1 MKTTNDYITILRK
14 YLSTKADAYGITKIG
29 IFGSVARN
37 EQTEDSDVDVC
48 VEMKKPDLFTMVHI
62 KEELQE
68 LFGKPV
74 DIVRLRNNM
83 NPMLLKQIKRD
94 GIYAWR
100 RTNHH
105 YFDIDESIVLDV
117 VKNKLSGMLKTINKM
132 IEEYK
137 KHRSSKEQ
145 ANMVLPSLD
154 RLSYIHCLLK
164 EFLPNYKRRFL
175 CKSSLICLSC
185 SNIWSNF
192 APDFGW

>member
-74 DIVRLRNNM
+74 DIVRLRKNM
-83 NPMLLKQIKRD
+83 NPMHLKQIKRD

-100 RTNHH
+100 RTNLH
-105 YFDIDESIVLDV
+105 YFDIDESIVFDV
-117 VKNKLSGMLKTINKM
+117 VKNKLPGMLETINKM
-132 IEEYK
+132 IEE
-137 KHRSSKEQ
+137 
-145 ANMVLPSLD
+145 L
-154 RLSYIHCLLK
+154 
-164 EFLPNYKRRFL
+164 
-175 CKSSLICLSC
+175 
-185 SNIWSNF
+185 
-192 APDFGW
+192 

>member
-29 IFGSVARN
+29 IFGSVDRN

-74 DIVRLRNNM
+74 DIVRLRKNM

-100 RTNHH
+100 RTNLH
-105 YFDIDESIVLDV
+105 YFDIDESIVFDV
-117 VKNKLSGMLKTINKM
+117 VKNKLPGMLETINKM
-132 IEEYK
+132 IEE
-137 KHRSSKEQ
+137 
-145 ANMVLPSLD
+145 L
-154 RLSYIHCLLK
+154 
-164 EFLPNYKRRFL
+164 
-175 CKSSLICLSC
+175 
-185 SNIWSNF
+185 
-192 APDFGW
+192 

>member
-74 DIVRLRNNM
+74 DIVRLRKNM

-100 RTNHH
+100 RTNLH
-105 YFDIDESIVLDV
+105 YFDIDESIVFDV
-117 VKNKLSGMLKTINKM
+117 VKNKLPGMLETINKM
-132 IEEYK
+132 IEK
-137 KHRSSKEQ
+137 
-145 ANMVLPSLD
+145 L
-154 RLSYIHCLLK
+154 
-164 EFLPNYKRRFL
+164 
-175 CKSSLICLSC
+175 
-185 SNIWSNF
+185 
-192 APDFGW
+192 

>member
-94 GIYAWR
+94 GIYAWW

-105 YFDIDESIVLDV
+105 YFDIDESIVFDV
-117 VKNKLSGMLKTINKM
+117 VKNKLPGMLETINKM
-132 IEEYK
+132 IEE
-137 KHRSSKEQ
+137 
-145 ANMVLPSLD
+145 L
-154 RLSYIHCLLK
+154 
-164 EFLPNYKRRFL
+164 
-175 CKSSLICLSC
+175 
-185 SNIWSNF
+185 
-192 APDFGW
+192 

>member
-74 DIVRLRNNM
+74 DIVRLRKNM

-100 RTNHH
+100 RTNLH
-105 YFDIDESIVLDV
+105 YFDIDESIVFDV
-117 VKNKLSGMLKTINKM
+117 AKNKLPGMLETINKM
-132 IEEYK
+132 IEE
-137 KHRSSKEQ
+137 
-145 ANMVLPSLD
+145 L
-154 RLSYIHCLLK
+154 
-164 EFLPNYKRRFL
+164 
-175 CKSSLICLSC
+175 
-185 SNIWSNF
+185 
-192 APDFGW
+192 

>member
-1 MKTTNDYITILRK
+1 MQTANDYITLLRK

-48 VEMKKPDLFTMVHI
+48 VEMKKPDLFTLVHI

-74 DIVRLRNNM
+74 DIVRLRKNM

-100 RTNHH
+100 RTNLH
-105 YFDIDESIVLDV
+105 YFDIDESIVFDV
-117 VKNKLSGMLKTINKM
+117 VKNKLPGMLETINKM
-132 IEEYK
+132 IEE
-137 KHRSSKEQ
+137 
-145 ANMVLPSLD
+145 L
-154 RLSYIHCLLK
+154 
-164 EFLPNYKRRFL
+164 
-175 CKSSLICLSC
+175 
-185 SNIWSNF
+185 
-192 APDFGW
+192 

>member
-105 YFDIDESIVLDV
+105 NFDIDESIVFDV
-117 VKNKLSGMLKTINKM
+117 VKNKLPGMLETIYKM
-132 IEEYK
+132 I
-137 KHRSSKEQ
+137 KE
-145 ANMVLPSLD
+145 L
-154 RLSYIHCLLK
+154 
-164 EFLPNYKRRFL
+164 
-175 CKSSLICLSC
+175 
-185 SNIWSNF
+185 
-192 APDFGW
+192 

>member
-14 YLSTKADAYGITKIG
+14 YLNTKADAYGITKIG

-100 RTNHH
+100 RTYHH
-105 YFDIDESIVLDV
+105 YFDIDESIVFDV
-117 VKNKLSGMLKTINKM
+117 VKNKLPGMLETINKM
-132 IEEYK
+132 IEE
-137 KHRSSKEQ
+137 
-145 ANMVLPSLD
+145 L
-154 RLSYIHCLLK
+154 
-164 EFLPNYKRRFL
+164 
-175 CKSSLICLSC
+175 
-185 SNIWSNF
+185 
-192 APDFGW
+192 